1 MTFALWNA
9 IAFALYLA
17 AAACNGAVLFLRAP
31 AAPLLTQG
39 KEGGLRAEH
48 WGRPLLGLGLLAQF
62 VAIGVWCMTT
72 HHSPFASAYGTMA
85 VLAWIIALAY
95 LVVDWRSRLPAV
107 GAIALLVA
115 CIVLFWGSLHAHN
128 DLANASYINNQ
139 MVSLHVLAI
148 LASFALFALAFG
160 CATLYLI
167 QNRLLKAPHIPE
179 TLRRLPPLSTLDG
192 VAYHS
197 VAFALPLLTLGL
209 ALGIVFIY
217 SGVRPSTS
225 AHWYADPTTL
235 LSFVAWGLYVVY
247 LAARLGLG
255 WRGVRLQY
263 ILLAG
268 LVLALAVY
276 ALPSTLHRFG

>member
-1 MTFALWNA
+1 MTFAFWNA

-17 AAACNGAVLFLRAP
+17 AAACSGAVLFLRAP

-39 KEGGLRAEH
+39 NSGSPRAAH
-48 WGRPLLGLGLLAQF
+48 WSRPLLGLGLLAQF
-62 VAIGVWCMTT
+62 IAIGVWCVST
-72 HHSPFASAYGTMA
+72 HHSPFASAYGTMS
-85 VLAWIIALAY
+85 VLAWIIVLAY
-95 LVVDWRSRLPAV
+95 LGVDWRGRLPAV

-115 CIVLFWGSLHAHN
+115 CVVLFWGSLHAHN
-128 DLANASYINNQ
+128 DIANAAYINNQ

-160 CATLYLI
+160 CATLYLV
-167 QNRLLKAPHIPE
+167 QSRLLKAPHVPE
-179 TLRRLPPLSTLDG
+179 TLRRLPPLATLDG

-209 ALGIVFIY
+209 TLGVVFIY
-217 SGVRPSTS
+217 SGVRPQTNT
-225 AHWYADPTTL
+225 HWFADPTTL
-235 LSFVAWGLYVVY
+235 LSFVAWGLYVIY
-247 LAARLGLG
+247 LGARLGLG

-276 ALPSTLHRFG
+276 ALPSSLHRFG

>member
-9 IAFALYLA
+9 IAFGLYLA
-17 AAACNGAVLFLRAP
+17 AAACSGAILFLRAP
-31 AAPLLTQG
+31 AAPLLAQENG
-39 KEGGLRAEH
+39 SNSRLAR
-48 WGRPLLGLGLLAQF
+48 WSRPLLGLGLLAQF
-62 VAIGVWCMTT
+62 IAIGLWCVTT
-72 HHSPFASAYGTMA
+72 HHSPFASTYGTMS

-95 LVVDWRSRLPAV
+95 MAVDWRGRLPLV

-115 CIVLFWGSLHAHN
+115 CVVLFWGSLHAQN
-128 DLANASYINNQ
+128 VLANAAYINNQ

-160 CATLYLI
+160 CATLYLV
-167 QNRLLKAPHIPE
+167 QNRLLKAPHVPD
-179 TLRRLPPLSTLDG
+179 TLRRLPSLSTLDG

-209 ALGIVFIY
+209 TLGIVFIY
-217 SGVRPSTS
+217 SGVRPQTS
-225 AHWYADPTTL
+225 AHWFADPTTL
-235 LSFVAWGLYVVY
+235 LSFVAWALYVVY

-276 ALPSTLHRFG
+276 ALPSSMHHFG